1 MKNRILFVS
10 LAVML
15 ALSMGLV
22 GCGGQETPEVT
33 EYNLTISSTE
43 GGSVTNPGEGTST
56 HDEGEVVDL
65 AADAED
71 GYEFVNWTGNVDTIY
86 DVNAASTTIVMND
99 DYSITANFEAQYVLT
114 IDSTDGGEVITPGE
128 GIFAYSEPTLVNL
141 VAEPDDDCR
150 FVGWT
155 GDVSTIAN
163 ADNATT
169 TITVDS
175 RISITADFACGP
187 AIPFKNPD
195 SFVQM
200 IIGSVDS
207 LDPAWL
213 YDTVS
218 GEQVHYVYETLVF
231 YDGEETAQFVPVLA
245 TEWEF
250 DSESVSYRFKVRE
263 GVKFHEGGD
272 LTPEDVEYS
281 FERAMVQDRSF
292 GPIWMLF
299 RALLG
304 VYTSDEV
311 TFADID
317 NAVEVDGDWVRFNL
331 SDPAGGLVFLQ
342 LLCGPWASIVDK
354 EWCVAQGDWDGAE
367 GTWLMYNHPQDPD
380 DTVLFDKAN
389 GTGPWKLE
397 EWDPGVQTKL
407 VRNDGY
413 WREPAA
419 FETVITQ
426 FVEDWTTRKEALLG
440 GDADLVRVPRTN
452 IGELERIDDIN
463 VYQALPE
470 LTLSTDAFFFNFDID
485 DDSEYVGSGAL
496 DGSGIPTDFFT
507 DIDVRKG
514 FNYAFDWDVYIEDA
528 LMGEAE
534 QRGSP
539 VVEGLPFYNPD
550 ASMYGLDM
558 DKAEEHLKAAWDG
571 EVWDKGFRL
580 ILLYNAGN
588 LPRETACNILAENL
602 HAINPKFDVN
612 VQSTDWGSYL
622 SDMISGSL
630 PMFQVGW
637 IVDYPHPDNNV
648 VTFMASYGVFAG
660 WQSYGY
666 PELDQLI
673 EDAFKELD
681 PTVQRDMYY
690 EIQERYYEDAPSI
703 MLCQPLGRRYFTKYI
718 EGFYFN
724 PMIWGLPGPLYYMSK
739 SSS

>member
-56 HDEGEVVDL
+56 HDEGEVADL

-175 RISITADFACGP
+175 RCSITADFACGP

-231 YDGEETAQFVPVLA
+231 YDGEETDQFVPVLA

-263 GVKFHEGGD
+263 GVKFHEGGE

-354 EWCVAQGDWDGAE
+354 EWCIANGEWN
-367 GTWLMYNHPQDPD
+367 GTGQTWQQFNRPDVSNSYLYNH
-380 DTVLFDKAN
+380 TN

-397 EWDPGVQTKL
+397 EWDPGVKIKL
-407 VRNDGY
+407 VRNDDY